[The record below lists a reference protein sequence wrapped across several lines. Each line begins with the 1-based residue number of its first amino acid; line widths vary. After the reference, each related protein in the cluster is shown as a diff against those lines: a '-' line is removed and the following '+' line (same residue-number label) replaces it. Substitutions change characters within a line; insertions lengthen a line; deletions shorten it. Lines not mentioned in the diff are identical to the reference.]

1 MKIASSASLGVL
13 VSLFYGS
20 EDFMTQPNLSRQDR
34 CDRFAWILMAIF
46 LPLILWIK
54 LLPALFA
61 GLLVHELV
69 QKIARRLP
77 IPKRILSLRGA
88 KAISLL
94 ILVVTIVAALSLGV
108 LGVVSFF
115 KSDTANVSLILQ
127 KMADVLESMRK
138 SLPHWVSPYLPQGTE
153 ALQTEASKWF
163 RDHAGSLGNWGTQMG
178 YGLVYA
184 LIGMV
189 IGAII
194 SLSKHGHVQER
205 PVLVQSLIQR
215 ANHLSRSFG
224 QVVFA
229 QVQISAINTTI
240 TSLYLLLILPWFGI
254 ELPLVK
260 TMIAIT
266 FIAGLLPVLGNLI
279 SNTVIV
285 SVSLSYSFPVALAS
299 LVYLVVIHKLEY
311 FINARIIGG
320 QIEAKAWEILIAML
334 IMEAIFGVSGVIAAP
349 IFYAY
354 LKREL
359 SAKYLV

>member
-1 MKIASSASLGVL
+1 MSINVN
-13 VSLFYGS
+13 
-20 EDFMTQPNLSRQDR
+20 QRQWR
-34 CDRFAWILMAIF
+34 CDVVAWIIMALV

-69 QKIARRLP
+69 QKIAKHLP
-77 IPKRILSLRGA
+77 IPKKILSLRGA
-88 KAISLL
+88 KAISLM
-94 ILVVTIVAALSLGV
+94 ILVGSIVAVLSLAV

-127 KMADVLESMRK
+127 KMAEVLESMRK
-138 SLPHWVSPYLPQGTE
+138 SLPHWASAYLPQGTE
-153 ALQTEASKWF
+153 ALQAEASKWF
-163 RDHAGSLGNWGTQMG
+163 RDHAGSIGNWGTQMG
-178 YGLVYA
+178 YALVYA

-194 SLSKHGHVQER
+194 SLSRLGAKNER
-205 PVLVQSLIQR
+205 PVLVQSLMQR
-215 ANHLSRSFG
+215 ASHLSKSFG

-240 TSLYLLLILPWFGI
+240 TSLYLFFILPWFGV

-285 SVSLSYSFPVALAS
+285 TVSLSYSFPIAIVSLA
-299 LVYLVVIHKLEY
+299 YLVLIHKLEY

-334 IMEAIFGVSGVIAAP
+334 IMEAIFGVPGVIAAP

-359 SAKYLV
+359 SARGLI